1 MRQKTFSSIGFEVH
15 HKTTR
20 REKFLAEMDAIVP
33 WASLCALIEPHYPS
47 GERGRPPIGIDRM
60 LRIYCLQQW
69 FNMSDPQA
77 EDSLYD
83 SAAMRNFVD
92 IDLGH
97 EAAPDETTIC
107 KFRHLIEEKGLGKTM
122 LTAVNDHLKSKGI
135 KIGTGTIMDATLIS
149 APSSTRNKKG
159 ERDPEMRQTKK
170 DNQWYFGMKG
180 HVGVDS
186 KEKIIHSTEVSPAN
200 VHDSQMVSELLHGE
214 ETKVWGDSA
223 YQGQKEAIRAAAPAA
238 RDMTNRR
245 AARGRPLTDAE
256 RSKNATKS
264 KVRAKGEHPFLI
276 IKRIFGFTHVRYRGL
291 AKNRNRFEVACAL
304 ANLYIKRRTLLRR
317 CLA

>member
-15 HKTTR
+15 HKPTR
-20 REKFLAEMDAIVP
+20 REKFLADMEAVVP
-33 WASLCALIEPHYPS
+33 WASLFALIEPHYPS

-60 LRIYCLQQW
+60 LRIYFLQQW

-83 SAAMRNFVD
+83 SVAMRNFVG
-92 IDLGH
+92 IDLGR

-107 KFRHLIEEKGLGKTM
+107 KFRHLIEEKGLGKIM
-122 LTAVNDHLKSKGI
+122 LTVVNDHLKAKGI

-149 APSSTRNKKG
+149 APSSTKNKKG

-170 DNQWYFGMKG
+170 GNQWYFGMKG

-186 KEKIIHSTEVSPAN
+186 KEKIIHSVEVSPAN

-245 AARGRPLTDAE
+245 GARGRPLTDKE
-256 RSKNATKS
+256 RSKNTTKS

-276 IKRIFGFTHVRYRGL
+276 IKRVFGFTHVRYRGL

-304 ANLYIKRRTLLRR
+304 ANIYIKRRTLLRR

>member
-1 MRQKTFSSIGFEVH
+1 MRQKTFSSIGFEAH
-15 HKTTR
+15 HKATR
-20 REKFLAEMDAIVP
+20 REKFLAEMDAVVP

-60 LRIYCLQQW
+60 LRIYFLQQW

-83 SAAMRNFVD
+83 STAMRNFVG
-92 IDLGH
+92 IDLGS

-170 DNQWYFGMKG
+170 GNQWYFGMKG

-223 YQGQKEAIRAAAPAA
+223 YQGQKEAIKAAAPAA

-245 AARGRPLTDAE
+245 AARGHPLTDAE

-291 AKNRNRFEVACAL
+291 SKNRNRFQVACAL

>member
-83 SAAMRNFVD
+83 SAAMRNFVG

-122 LTAVNDHLKSKGI
+122 LTAVNDHLKSKGL

-170 DNQWYFGMKG
+170 GNQWYFGMKG

>member
-15 HKTTR
+15 HKPTR
-20 REKFLAEMDAIVP
+20 REKFLADMEAVVP
-33 WASLCALIEPHYPS
+33 WASLFALIEPHYPS

-60 LRIYCLQQW
+60 LRIYFLQQW

-83 SAAMRNFVD
+83 SVAMRNFVG
-92 IDLGH
+92 IDLGR

-107 KFRHLIEEKGLGKTM
+107 KFRHLIEEEGLGKMM
-122 LTAVNDHLKSKGI
+122 LTVVNDHLKAKGI

-149 APSSTRNKKG
+149 APSSTKNKKG

-170 DNQWYFGMKG
+170 GNQWYFGMKG

-186 KEKIIHSTEVSPAN
+186 KEKIIHSVEVSPAN

-245 AARGRPLTDAE
+245 GARGRPLTDKE
-256 RSKNATKS
+256 RSKNTTKS

-276 IKRIFGFTHVRYRGL
+276 IKRVFGFTHVRYRGL

-304 ANLYIKRRTLLRR
+304 ANIYIKRRTLLRR